1 MWKSVCLVVG
11 VWGCAMAA
19 DRPALDGTWEMD
31 AAHSQVA
38 DAKLKGQSWLI
49 SQKDDSIEI
58 SQILTDTAGKQR
70 KIVIQ
75 CNTDGKNCQVKENG
89 QATQVSLYYNDN
101 LLVMLEQ
108 WHGTDYV
115 TKKRFKMSDDGKT
128 MTVEVSHI
136 APPGHKDEVWTFVKQ

>member
-1 MWKSVCLVVG
+1 MWKFVFLAVG
-11 VWGCAMAA
+11 VWGYAVAA
-19 DRPALDGTWEMD
+19 DRPELNGTWQMD
-31 AAHSQVA
+31 AARSQMS

-49 SQKDDSIEI
+49 DQKDDTIEI
-58 SQILTDTAGKQR
+58 SEILTDTGGKQR
-70 KIVIQ
+70 KVVIQ

-89 QATQVSLYYNDN
+89 QATQVSLYYNN
-101 LLVMLEQ
+101 EFLVMLEQ

-115 TKKRFKMSDDGKT
+115 TKKRVKLSNDGKT